1 MGFQIVRC
9 RMAGKAIAER
19 TVAGTADT
27 TDAAEKI
34 ARAAAA
40 QSPESGYDPDH
51 GFWWGRS
58 ESGPE
63 FRYYVEVEGDDP
75 DEDE

>member
-1 MGFQIVRC
+1 MAFQVVRC

-19 TVAGTADT
+19 STVGTAPT
-27 TDAAEKI
+27 TEAAEAL

-40 QSPESGYDPDH
+40 QSAESGFDADH
-51 GFWWGRS
+51 GFWWGRG
-58 ESGPE
+58 EDGVE
-63 FRYYVEVEGDDP
+63 FRYFVEVAGDDP